1 MKLLVLLM
9 MPGLLF
15 AQLQRVNRFM
25 EYEPDGT
32 DQVQRF
38 EKLLVPLNVG
48 FLPEPTLKLIHIWGQ
63 SKESVDEAEQLIRR
77 YYKPKPALPA
87 AIKDRNV
94 EITLHILLGKSGTS
108 EPSDAPPALNAVI
121 AQLKQVTTLTSFR
134 NLETQILRV
143 RDGKRVESSG
153 VLNWADVPDSAAPLY
168 NFIANVSAPGASIRL
183 EGLKF
188 GTKVPVKMGTGE
200 NQYQFREV
208 GVNSSFDVKPGQ
220 QVVVGKTNASSK
232 DGALIMVLSAR
243 IVE

>member
-15 AQLQRVNRFM
+15 AQTQRVNRFI

-38 EKLLVPLNVG
+38 EKLLAPLNVG

-77 YYKPKPALPA
+77 YYKPKPTVAPA
-87 AIKDRNV
+87 IRDRNV
-94 EITLHILLGKSGTS
+94 EITLHILLGKSGGT
-108 EPSDAPPALNAVI
+108 EPSDAPVALNAVVS
-121 AQLKQVTTLTSFR
+121 QLKQVTTLTSFR

-153 VLNWADVPDSAAPLY
+153 VLTWSDVPESAAPSY
-168 NFIANVSAPGASIRL
+168 QFRADVSAPGLSIRL
-183 EGLKF
+183 EDLKI
-188 GTKVPVKMGTGE
+188 GASVPYKTGE
-200 NQYQFREV
+200 ALYRFREV
-208 GVNSSFDVKPGQ
+208 GVSSSFDVKPGQ
-220 QVVVGKTNASSK
+220 QVVVGKTNASTK
-232 DGALIMVLSAR
+232 DGALIFVLSAR

>member
-15 AQLQRVNRFM
+15 AQSVRVSRII

-32 DQVQRF
+32 DQMQRF
-38 EKLLVPLNVG
+38 EKLLSPTGVG
-48 FLPEPTLKLIHIWGQ
+48 FFAEPTLKLITIW
-63 SKESVDEAEQLIRR
+63 SDNKERVDEAEQVFKR
-77 YYKPKPALPA
+77 YYKPKPTGTA

-94 EITLHILLGKSGTS
+94 EIMLHILLGKSGS
-108 EPSDAPPALNAVI
+108 AEPSDAPPALNAVI

-168 NFIANVSAPGASIRL
+168 NFTANVSAPGASIRL
-183 EGLKF
+183 EDLKF
-188 GTKVPVKMGTGE
+188 GTRVVPSKVGD
-200 NQYQFREV
+200 NQYNFREV
-208 GVNSSFDVKPGQ
+208 GVSSSFDVKPGQ
-220 QVVVGKTNASSK
+220 QVVVGKTNASGK
-232 DGALIMVLSAR
+232 DGALILVLSAR

>member
-1 MKLLVLLM
+1 MKFFLFLILA
-9 MPGLLF
+9 GALF
-15 AQLQRVNRFM
+15 AQPVRVNRFM

-38 EKLLVPLNVG
+38 EKLLSPSNVG
-48 FLPEPTLKLIHIWGQ
+48 FLAEPTLKLIHIWGP
-63 SKESVDEAEQLIRR
+63 SKESLDEAEQLIRR
-77 YYKPKPALPA
+77 YYKPKPAG
-87 AIKDRNV
+87 IKDRNV

-153 VLNWADVPDSAAPLY
+153 VLPWSDVPESAAPLY
-168 NFIANVSAPGASIRL
+168 QFKADVSAPGTSIRL
-183 EGLKF
+183 EDLKF
-188 GTKVPVKMGTGE
+188 GTTVPYKVGTGE
-200 NQYQFREV
+200 NQYQFRQV

-232 DGALIMVLSAR
+232 DGSLIMVLSAR

>member
-77 YYKPKPALPA
+77 YYKPKPAGPA

-108 EPSDAPPALNAVI
+108 APSDAPPALNAVI
-121 AQLKQVTTLTSFR
+121 AQLKQVTSLTNFR
-134 NLETQILRV
+134 NLETQIVRV

-153 VLNWADVPDSAAPLY
+153 VLTLSDVPDSEAPSY
-168 NFIANVSAPGASIRL
+168 QFKADVSAPGSSIRL
-183 EGLKF
+183 EDLRIGAR
-188 GTKVPVKMGTGE
+188 VPFKIGE
-200 NQYQFREV
+200 GQYQLREV
-208 GVNSSFDVKPGQ
+208 GVSSSFDVKPGQ
-220 QVVVGKTNASSK
+220 QVVVGKTNASTK
-232 DGALIMVLSAR
+232 DEALIFVLSAR